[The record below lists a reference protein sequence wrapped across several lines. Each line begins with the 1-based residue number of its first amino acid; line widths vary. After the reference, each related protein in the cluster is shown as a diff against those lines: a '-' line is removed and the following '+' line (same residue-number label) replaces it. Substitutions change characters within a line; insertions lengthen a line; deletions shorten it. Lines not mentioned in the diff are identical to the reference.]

1 MSAKVKASEVQAE
14 SAKDI
19 KDDAVEVA
27 AAEAAKKAEADAKAK
42 ADKEAQAKAEQAEA
56 DAKAK
61 AEKEAQAKAQQV
73 EADAKAKAEK
83 EAQAKAEQAEADAK
97 AKAEKEAK
105 TEPVELK
112 PWNGEPLMPA
122 PEGETVE
129 TAKAAPLKLAKT
141 SGKTYRA
148 LWTLHH
154 DNKRYIEGDTLT
166 LSDDDAEDL
175 VDAGVLVV
183 VK

>member
-19 KDDAVEVA
+19 KDEAVKVA
-27 AAEAAKKAEADAKAK
+27 EAEAAKKAEADAKAKVEKEAQAEADAKAK

-61 AEKEAQAKAQQV
+61 A
-73 EADAKAKAEK
+73 DK

-122 PEGETVE
+122 LEGETVE

-175 VDAGVLVV
+175 VDAGVLVAT
-183 VK
+183 K

>member
-19 KDDAVEVA
+19 KDDAVEV
-27 AAEAAKKAEADAKAK
+27 AAKKAEADAKAK

-61 AEKEAQAKAQQV
+61 A
-73 EADAKAKAEK
+73 DK

-129 TAKAAPLKLAKT
+129 TAKAAPLKLTKT

-175 VDAGVLVV
+175 VDAGVLVAA
-183 VK
+183 K

>member
-1 MSAKVKASEVQAE
+1 MPTKKDTTKAEQAKLDAE
-14 SAKDI
+14 K
-19 KDDAVEVA
+19 V
-27 AAEAAKKAEADAKAK
+27 EAAKVAEAKTEAEKADQAKAEQADAKAK
-42 ADKEAQAKAEQAEA
+42 ADKEAQVKAEQAEA
-56 DAKAK
+56 
-61 AEKEAQAKAQQV
+61 ET
-73 EADAKAKAEK
+73 
-83 EAQAKAEQAEADAK
+83 K

-122 PEGETVE
+122 PEDETVE
-129 TAKAAPLKLAKT
+129 TAKAAPLKPAKT

-175 VDAGVLVV
+175 VDAGVLVAA
-183 VK
+183 K